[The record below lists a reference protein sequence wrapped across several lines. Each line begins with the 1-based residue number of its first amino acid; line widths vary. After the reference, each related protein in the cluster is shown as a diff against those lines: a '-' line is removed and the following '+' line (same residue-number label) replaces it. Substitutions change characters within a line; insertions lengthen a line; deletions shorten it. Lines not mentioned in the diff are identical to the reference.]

1 MADCLVVRVEGELD
15 AAGYP
20 EFSSVLE
27 RAVRTGGRC
36 VVVDLRPTRFLSL
49 RAATMLGSVKQ
60 RSSGSGSELRL
71 VAGRADVERALEV
84 TGVRP
89 LFRPYTSMRDALA
102 G

>member
-1 MADCLVVRVEGELD
+1 MADCVVVRVEGELD

-36 VVVDLRPTRFLSL
+36 VVVDLRPTLFLSI
-49 RAATMLGSVKQ
+49 RAATMLGSVQ
-60 RSSGSGSELRL
+60 RRTSGGGSELRL
-71 VAGRADVERALEV
+71 VVGRADVERALEV

-89 LFRPYTSMRDALA
+89 LFRCYRSMRDALA